1 MLRVLAL
8 AGFVMSGLVGFW
20 QIAAESVSPA
30 TPFFLIAMS
39 IAFIFLFAG
48 IVREENFSSHL
59 YQKTGHLTSL
69 TVCVADLLQQ
79 ALDLKITD
87 KDISVMVRVNKISE
101 TASATHTFNEIM
113 IKPISPIGQQAFDEI
128 RSRRLDPM
136 ASNRVVATKFDKTL

>member
-48 IVREENFSSHL
+48 IVREENLSSDL

-69 TVCVADLLQQ
+69 TVCVADLLRQ

-87 KDISVMVRVNKISE
+87 KDISVVVRVNKISE
-101 TASATHTFNEIM
+101 TAGATHTLNEVM
-113 IKPISPIGQQAFDEI
+113 IKPISPIGQQAFDEVQ
-128 RSRRLDPM
+128 SKRL
-136 ASNRVVATKFDKTL
+136 NQIGLGRVAATKFDKTL